1 MKVLATTLGAV
12 LVLGTATA
20 SLADGH
26 RVLRWASA
34 GDALT
39 LDPHGQNE
47 GPTATMAHQIYE
59 PLVSRDNDLQL
70 VAALAISWEPTD
82 DPNVWEFTLRQG
94 VQFHD
99 GSAFNAEDVVFSL
112 NRARHEISD
121 YKGLLTSIADVTAV
135 GAYTVHVTT
144 DGPNP
149 LLPNNLTNLFMMD
162 KEWSVANGVE
172 LPQDYASG
180 EETFA
185 ARNANGTGAYI
196 LETREPGIRTELVR
210 NPDYWG
216 NDEFATE
223 IERIVY
229 TPVTSAPTRVAAL
242 LSGELDF
249 VLDPP
254 VQDLRRLAQ
263 ADGVKVTTTPEN
275 RVIFL
280 GMDVRPDDHDWDNI
294 VDHNPLS
301 DLRVRQAM
309 NLAIS
314 RDAIQSVVMRGQSA
328 PAGMVAP
335 PFVNGYSEEMDVR
348 QAQDIAAAKALL
360 DEAGYGGG
368 FEITLHCPNDRYIND
383 EGICQAVVGMMGQVG
398 IVVSLD
404 ARPKSIHFAELSNR
418 NTAFYMLG
426 WGVPTFD
433 SEYIFSYLFH
443 TDDGT
448 RGSWNGTHYSNP
460 TVDQLTTDIVTEVDL
475 AARNEKIQEI
485 WDIVNADMIY
495 LPVHHQVLNW
505 AMAEDINVHI
515 RGDNSVRFKYV
526 TYNN

>member
-1 MKVLATTLGAV
+1 MRILVTALGAV

-26 RVLRWASA
+26 RVMRWASA

-47 GPTATMAHQIYE
+47 GPTATMSHQIYE

-70 VAALAISWEPTD
+70 VPALATSWEPTD
-82 DPNVWEFTLRQG
+82 DPNVWEFKLRQG
-94 VQFHD
+94 VSFHD
-99 GSAFNAEDVVFSL
+99 GAAFTAEDVVFSL
-112 NRARHEISD
+112 NRARHENSD
-121 YKGLLTSIADVTAV
+121 YKGLLTSITEVRAV
-135 GAYTVHVTT
+135 DDHTVHVVT

-149 LLPNNLTNLFMMD
+149 LLPNNLTNMFMMD
-162 KEWSVANGVE
+162 KGWSEANGVE
-172 LPQDYASG
+172 LPQDFAAG

-185 ARNANGTGAYI
+185 ARNTNGTGAYI
-196 LETREPGIRTELVR
+196 LVSREPGIRTELVR
-210 NPDYWG
+210 NDDYWG
-216 NDEFATE
+216 KDEFANE

-254 VQDLRRLAQ
+254 VQDLRRLSS
-263 ADGVKVTTTPEN
+263 ADGIKVTTTPQN

-280 GMDVRPDDHDWDNI
+280 GMDIRPDDHEYDNI
-294 VDHNPLS
+294 TGHNPLS

-309 NLAIS
+309 NLAID
-314 RDAIQSVVMRGQSA
+314 RDAIQRVVMRGQSA
-328 PAGMVAP
+328 PAGIVAP

-348 QAQDIAAAKALL
+348 QSQDIAAAGALL

-383 EGICQAVVGMMGQVG
+383 EAICQAVVGMLGQIG

-448 RGSWNGTHYSNP
+448 RGSWNGTHFTNA
-460 TVDQLTTDIVTEVDL
+460 TVDALTVDIVTEVDL
-475 AARNEKIQEI
+475 AARDAKIQQI
-485 WDIVNADMIY
+485 WDIVNAEMIY
-495 LPVHHQVLNW
+495 LPLHHQVLNW
-505 AMAEDINVHI
+505 AMADNVNVHI
-515 RGDNSVRFKYV
+515 RGDDSVRFKYV